1 MEYLITIEDQ
11 TLIASAEDIITRRYE
26 WERHH
31 VGAAL
36 RTKTGKSLQ
45 RYM

>member
-26 WERHH
+26 WED
-31 VGAAL
+31 
-36 RTKTGKSLQ
+36 T
-45 RYM
+45 M